1 MFYFFLNRLFRD
13 DHYTG
18 IYVDIWALGVL
29 LFFMVT
35 GVMPFKAETVSKL
48 KRVILNGDYVIP
60 AFVSDSCQLL
70 IKGILKPVPSDRFSI
85 REIIDSSW

>member
-1 MFYFFLNRLFRD
+1 
-13 DHYTG
+13 
-18 IYVDIWALGVL
+18 
-29 LFFMVT
+29 MVT